1 MWPSNVTNV
10 RSGRSNAPLLVV
22 YVYVCFVLNFGSVCF
37 IDCWH
42 TIQTIH
48 THTSTRNTRRGK
60 HAHVTSPFATS
71 PNYAYA
77 SSAAGALNKHIS
89 IINLHAINAVC
100 MRVFVCVFNVNQP
113 LTPRADPSSLPH
125 TFFDKLREYNIQ
137 ANCFCHW
144 MRPKEKRGNGPRV
157 GGW

>member
-1 MWPSNVTNV
+1 MTNV

-77 SSAAGALNKHIS
+77 SSAAGALNKHIN

-100 MRVFVCVFNVNQP
+100 MRVCVCVFNVNQ
-113 LTPRADPSSLPH
+113 LTLPPSLTHFLINYASI
-125 TFFDKLREYNIQ
+125 TFKQIAFVIEYGKNGEREDFQ
-137 ANCFCHW
+137 
-144 MRPKEKRGNGPRV
+144 RV
-157 GGW
+157 GE